1 VRFNKVP
8 NSKNA
13 IPEPSAPKTIVEPI
27 RLGEKVVE
35 RIATRPR
42 GDEIKVEI
50 ATTRNIK
57 DAGE

>member
-1 VRFNKVP
+1 M
-8 NSKNA
+8 
-13 IPEPSAPKTIVEPI
+13 IEPI

-35 RIATRPR
+35 RIAARPK